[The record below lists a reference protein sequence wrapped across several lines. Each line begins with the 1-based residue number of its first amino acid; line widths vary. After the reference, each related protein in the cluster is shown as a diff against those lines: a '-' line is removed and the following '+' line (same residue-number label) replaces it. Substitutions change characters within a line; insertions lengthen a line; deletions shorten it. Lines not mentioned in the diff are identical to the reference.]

1 MQNINGI
8 DCKWLEIITVDK
20 EVDSEGVIIINPDAG
35 VMLFQFSPEII
46 SSRIKETLASDS
58 DEVNQIINYIVE
70 NSGKMIRPRLV
81 MLSSA
86 FYSSDSIIVRD
97 VAVAIELIHMASLI
111 HDDIIDR
118 SLLRRG
124 RQSVNGMWGNQVSV
138 LTGDYLFAAA
148 FQLINGYGLQDIMA
162 TVTETIRIMCAGEI
176 KQMSMAHNLDITEDE
191 YLDKT
196 LGKTACLFAA
206 SCRAGA
212 LASSMPVQEVRHI
225 EDFGLYLGYAYQIMD
240 DVLDFVSDSFSLGK
254 PVGNDLVQGN
264 ITLPVIYA
272 LNKPGVGPWLRNT
285 IEKGSLNEAKLQKI
299 NNILTDCGAIE
310 YAVDRSHQFLL
321 KGLDNLHILPP
332 GSARDQLEELAQ
344 FLMNNYFNK
353 LQLGG
358 GKRESGGH

>member
-1 MQNINGI
+1 
-8 DCKWLEIITVDK
+8 
-20 EVDSEGVIIINPDAG
+20 VIIINPDVG

-46 SSRIKETLASDS
+46 SSRIKETLASDN

-97 VAVAIELIHMASLI
+97 VAVAIELIHMASLV

-124 RQSVNGMWGNQVSV
+124 KQSVNGMWGNQVSV

-162 TVTETIRIMCAGEI
+162 TVTETIRIMCTGEI
-176 KQMSMAHNLDITEDE
+176 KQMSMAHNLDITEEE

-196 LGKTACLFAA
+196 FGKTACLFAA

-212 LASSMPVQEVRHI
+212 LASSMPVQEVGHI

-240 DVLDFVSDSFSLGK
+240 DVLDFVSDSLRLGK

-272 LNKPGVGPWLRNT
+272 LRKPGVGPWLHKT
-285 IEKGSLNEAKLQKI
+285 IEKRSFDEANLQKI
-299 NNILTDCGAIE
+299 NKILIDCGAIK
-310 YAVDRSHQFLL
+310 YAVNRSHQFLL
-321 KGLDNLHILPP
+321 QGLDNLHILPP
-332 GSARDQLEELAQ
+332 GSARNQLEELAR
-344 FLMNNYFNK
+344 FLMDDYFNK
-353 LQLGG
+353 LKLGG
-358 GKRESGGH
+358 EKGNQEAID